1 MPLIQEV
8 SGLGVAV
15 PEMECNSMVEDRGI
29 FNPGVHRSLIEL
41 VKAEDVG
48 YQPLHGLVPY
58 AGVVALI
65 LRAGAVPRPCRG
77 AVLALSGLAA
87 VIGTA
92 AAAFYESG
100 ELVEGIPVRIGILA
114 LVPFSPELS
123 ALVCPPV
130 GLGSRLPFG
139 GDLVAVVKAEG
150 QGIVSDNDDF
160 LDLLTENVL
169 VKLIKAQHL
178 RCGILEHLLRDVLR
192 GASRHTFLA
201 FRLTDPDVVNLTGGI
216 PFSTVAIVFS
226 AAATGD
232 LRGESR

>member
-1 MPLIQEV
+1 
-8 SGLGVAV
+8 
-15 PEMECNSMVEDRGI
+15 MVEDRGI

-58 AGVVALI
+58 SGVVALI

>member
-48 YQPLHGLVPY
+48 YQPLHGLIPY

-65 LRAGAVPRPCRG
+65 LRAGAIPRPCRG
-77 AVLALSGLAA
+77 AVLTLSGLAA

-100 ELVEGIPVRIGILA
+100 ELVEGISVRIGVLA
-114 LVPFSPELS
+114 LVPFSPKLS
-123 ALVCPPV
+123 ALVRSPV
-130 GLGSRLPFG
+130 GFSCRLPFG
-139 GDLVAVVKAEG
+139 GDLVAVVKAED
-150 QGIVSDNDDF
+150 QGVVSDDNDLF
-160 LDLLTENVL
+160 DLLAKSVL
-169 VKLIKAQHL
+169 VKLVKAQHL
-178 RCGILEHLLRDVLR
+178 GSGVLEHLLRDVL
-192 GASRHTFLA
+192 
-201 FRLTDPDVVNLTGGI
+201 
-216 PFSTVAIVFS
+216 
-226 AAATGD
+226 
-232 LRGESR
+232 